1 MPRPAGF
8 SGRRAS
14 PDPGWPGGTV
24 DGMETLLYGT
34 LGHCPDCAE
43 ERLLLPAEGDDGYC
57 CTVCD
62 AAVFP
67 FDMPF
72 GPAAGMVRD
81 GAERLAG

>member
-1 MPRPAGF
+1 
-8 SGRRAS
+8 
-14 PDPGWPGGTV
+14 
-24 DGMETLLYGT
+24 METLLYGT

-67 FDMPF
+67 FDRPF
-72 GPAAGMVRD
+72 APAAGMDRD

>member
-8 SGRRAS
+8 
-14 PDPGWPGGTV
+14 PGGV
-24 DGMETLLYGT
+24 PPRIRDGPVAPWEGMETLLYGT